1 MALRLPKLSPWRPK
15 GCHLA
20 GLFSIRVHT
29 AATSFVFRWRSLH
42 AGLLGLAG
50 LTLTLDV
57 YLTWS
62 LNFRIVVR
70 SKVFARRTIDMK
82 KAMLK
87 KRSAASNFG
96 KQSAARVRTQISFCL
111 IAIIGLQIAVA
122 GQQGSPEAQNVFRS
136 PDKSKSYTTP
146 ELLAAFEAGDD
157 EYTLGEGDE
166 ITVEVW
172 DHPELSGRQTVG
184 PDGRITLSQAGP
196 VKVTDLSRDGA
207 AKSIRESYSGS
218 GPTTHTLVT
227 TQGSWLR

>member
-1 MALRLPKLSPWRPK
+1 MALHLPKLSPWRPK

-136 PDKSKSYTTP
+136 PDNQSPTQPLSCLPRLKLETTNTRLAKAMRSPLKSGITP
-146 ELLAAFEAGDD
+146 NFQADR
-157 EYTLGEGDE
+157 
-166 ITVEVW
+166 
-172 DHPELSGRQTVG
+172 LS
-184 PDGRITLSQAGP
+184 
-196 VKVTDLSRDGA
+196 DLTA
-207 AKSIRESYSGS
+207 E
-218 GPTTHTLVT
+218 
-227 TQGSWLR
+227 